1 MNYVCNR
8 IYSKNRLEYF
18 VIISRNKEIGFY
30 ITKSVIL
37 YDWNPD
43 LKGCFEITL
52 KDCPEWLVEKI
63 NFLLTK
69 STEQAEIKFN
79 YVENGFWKSGVE
91 EITINYIKG
100 DEGFHE
106 EAIQIFKERFSEK
119 YYKYEIISVSYC

>member
-8 IYSKNRLEYF
+8 IFSKNRLEYF
-18 VIISRNKEIGFY
+18 VIISGNREIAFY
-30 ITKSVIL
+30 ISKSSIF

-52 KDCPEWLVEKI
+52 KDSPEWLVAKI
-63 NFLLTK
+63 DFLLTK

-91 EITINYIKG
+91 YITFNFIKG

-119 YYKYEIISVSYC
+119 YYKYEIISVSFC